1 MTQEPSVLDYIKA
14 KLTPWRGPAPK
25 IPTVEEIEEPSP
37 PQEMNKVAEQRVT
50 PASTR
55 AISKEPAP
63 VLAGELESGQVSW
76 PWRVISALGV
86 ALIAQGSLQPGLD
99 RSWML
104 GLILYL
110 LAFVLLIWTGWQS
123 ELFVAQLPNDAGQQ
137 DDSYSSRFVY
147 NPIAFL
153 LSLSLA
159 LFAFLTFGGNRFTTL
174 NVSLWILSII
184 AFMIAFWNPNR
195 KLLRWTEWMGD
206 HDSRRPWRVV
216 LPGWTLLVLVVTLFV
231 MFFRLYRLELVPPEM
246 VSDHAE
252 KLLDIWDVLHG
263 KTSIFF
269 PRNTGREGLQMYMT
283 AGIIQLLDTG
293 YTYLSLKIGSVFA
306 GIFTLPFIYLLGKEV
321 GNRRVGLFALL
332 FAGIAYWP
340 NVISRVGLRFPLYP
354 LFVAPALYF
363 LLRGLRTTNRNNFIL
378 SGIFLG
384 IGLHGYTP
392 IRILPIVILV
402 AVGLYLLHPQSKA
415 KRRYAIWGLIL
426 LVLVSFILFLPLLRY
441 ALENPY
447 LFSFRSFSRLGSVE
461 RPLPGPAWQIF
472 LSNLWKAMIMFA
484 WDNGEIWV
492 HSVPHRPALDIVSA
506 ALFYLGGVFLLFRYI
521 RKRDWVDLF
530 LLLSVPL
537 LMLPSILSLAFPTE
551 NPSLNRMGGAVIPVF
566 IIVAIALD
574 VILTGIESRIG
585 SATGRGLAWGLAIV
599 LVAWSSLQN
608 YDLVFNQYQ
617 NLYRASSWNT
627 SEMGAVIRDFTQF
640 AGSPESAYVVA
651 FPHWV
656 DTRLVGM
663 NAGYPLK
670 DFAISPDAF
679 AETANN
685 PQAKLFLIKPDDEE
699 SLINLRYLYPQGV
712 LTTYTSEVSSH
723 DFMMFFV
730 PADG

>member
-1 MTQEPSVLDYIKA
+1 
-14 KLTPWRGPAPK
+14 
-25 IPTVEEIEEPSP
+25 
-37 PQEMNKVAEQRVT
+37 
-50 PASTR
+50 
-55 AISKEPAP
+55 
-63 VLAGELESGQVSW
+63 
-76 PWRVISALGV
+76 
-86 ALIAQGSLQPGLD
+86 
-99 RSWML
+99 
-104 GLILYL
+104 
-110 LAFVLLIWTGWQS
+110 
-123 ELFVAQLPNDAGQQ
+123 
-137 DDSYSSRFVY
+137 
-147 NPIAFL
+147 
-153 LSLSLA
+153 
-159 LFAFLTFGGNRFTTL
+159 
-174 NVSLWILSII
+174 
-184 AFMIAFWNPNR
+184 
-195 KLLRWTEWMGD
+195 
-206 HDSRRPWRVV
+206 
-216 LPGWTLLVLVVTLFV
+216 
-231 MFFRLYRLELVPPEM
+231 
-246 VSDHAE
+246 
-252 KLLDIWDVLHG
+252 
-263 KTSIFF
+263 
-269 PRNTGREGLQMYMT
+269 
-283 AGIIQLLDTG
+283 
-293 YTYLSLKIGSVFA
+293 
-306 GIFTLPFIYLLGKEV
+306 LGKEV

-402 AVGLYLLHPQSKA
+402 AVGLYLLHPQSKG

>member
-1 MTQEPSVLDYIKA
+1 
-14 KLTPWRGPAPK
+14 
-25 IPTVEEIEEPSP
+25 
-37 PQEMNKVAEQRVT
+37 
-50 PASTR
+50 
-55 AISKEPAP
+55 
-63 VLAGELESGQVSW
+63 
-76 PWRVISALGV
+76 
-86 ALIAQGSLQPGLD
+86 
-99 RSWML
+99 
-104 GLILYL
+104 
-110 LAFVLLIWTGWQS
+110 
-123 ELFVAQLPNDAGQQ
+123 
-137 DDSYSSRFVY
+137 
-147 NPIAFL
+147 
-153 LSLSLA
+153 
-159 LFAFLTFGGNRFTTL
+159 
-174 NVSLWILSII
+174 
-184 AFMIAFWNPNR
+184 
-195 KLLRWTEWMGD
+195 
-206 HDSRRPWRVV
+206 
-216 LPGWTLLVLVVTLFV
+216 
-231 MFFRLYRLELVPPEM
+231 
-246 VSDHAE
+246 
-252 KLLDIWDVLHG
+252 
-263 KTSIFF
+263 
-269 PRNTGREGLQMYMT
+269 
-283 AGIIQLLDTG
+283 
-293 YTYLSLKIGSVFA
+293 
-306 GIFTLPFIYLLGKEV
+306 
-321 GNRRVGLFALL
+321 
-332 FAGIAYWP
+332 
-340 NVISRVGLRFPLYP
+340 
-354 LFVAPALYF
+354 
-363 LLRGLRTTNRNNFIL
+363 
-378 SGIFLG
+378 
-384 IGLHGYTP
+384 
-392 IRILPIVILV
+392 
-402 AVGLYLLHPQSKA
+402 
-415 KRRYAIWGLIL
+415 
-426 LVLVSFILFLPLLRY
+426 
-441 ALENPY
+441 
-447 LFSFRSFSRLGSVE
+447 
-461 RPLPGPAWQIF
+461 
-472 LSNLWKAMIMFA
+472 
-484 WDNGEIWV
+484 
-492 HSVPHRPALDIVSA
+492 
-506 ALFYLGGVFLLFRYI
+506 LGGVFLLFRYI